1 MLKTKILKD
10 TVFLNLASLVGQAF
24 KILQGFL
31 VLKFLDPAA
40 FGIWL
45 SLEIV
50 IKYSAYIN
58 LGLEHGFSNRLPYY
72 LGQGKLEKVQQT
84 QDTAY
89 LAWTGITAVFMV
101 AVLIYSAFVQNP
113 SPIFRW
119 GLIVIALLV
128 LFEQQ
133 ISYISRWETSGMK
146 NFSLFS
152 RLQVI
157 RTVITFCLVV
167 PLAFFFN
174 VYGLMTGT
182 LLAAVVMAL
191 LWWLKTRYRYH
202 GHFSFGNIKELLR
215 IGFPILLVVVGGVL
229 IETVDRLLILNKLGS
244 EQLGFY
250 GVTVLGGGFMY
261 GLLAQ
266 AGSAIAPHMIEDMG
280 RMKDDP
286 HCLEKYLVKPTLFF
300 ASASVLAILALEFVM
315 PVLVTYWVPKYLPGL
330 PAFTLF
336 LPGYFF
342 LSIVLT
348 GTNILQ
354 IILIA
359 RNRQQL
365 MIYIQLAAVVLEVL
379 FGLLFLNMGWGI
391 AGVAL
396 SSSIAYLFYG
406 VTVLTMTSNIV
417 LAAGRQRI
425 RFMAEVI
432 GLFVIGVGLYF
443 AIEWVGQ
450 ALFPGQLILKVII
463 QLVLCC
469 LAGLPILFWLD
480 WRVKI
485 IADLV
490 PFINNLRK
498 KFLPGFSG
506 KG

>member
-1 MLKTKILKD
+1 M
-10 TVFLNLASLVGQAF
+10 ASLTGQVF
-24 KILQGFL
+24 KIIQGFL

-40 FGIWL
+40 FGVWL

-50 IKYSAYIN
+50 IKYSTYIN
-58 LGLEHGFSNRLPYY
+58 MGLEHGFSNRLPYY
-72 LGQGKLEKVQQT
+72 LGQGKVEKVQQT
-84 QDTAY
+84 QDTAF
-89 LAWTGITAVFMV
+89 LAWTSITIVFTIG
-101 AVLIYSAFVQNP
+101 VLIYSAFVQNP
-113 SPIFRW
+113 SAIFRW

-133 ISYISRWETSGMK
+133 ITYLTRWETSGMK

-157 RTVITFCLVV
+157 RTIITFCLVV
-167 PLAFFFN
+167 PLAYFFN
-174 VYGLMTGT
+174 VGGLMAGT
-182 LLAAVVMAL
+182 LLAAVVIAV

-202 GHFSFGNIKELLR
+202 GQFSFENIKELFR
-215 IGFPILLVVVGGVL
+215 IGFPILLVVLGGVL

-244 EQLGFY
+244 EQLGYY

-280 RMKDDP
+280 RMEDDP

-330 PAFTLF
+330 PAFALF

-359 RNRQQL
+359 RKRQKL
-365 MIYIQLAAVVLEVL
+365 MIYIQLAAVAFEVL
-379 FGLLFLNMGWGI
+379 FGLMFLNMGWGI

-406 VTVLTMTSNIV
+406 VTVLAMTSNIV
-417 LAAGRQRI
+417 LEAGKQRI

-432 GLFVIGVGLYF
+432 GLFFIGVGLYF
-443 AIEWVGQ
+443 AIEWVAQ
-450 ALFPGQLILKVII
+450 ALFPGQLIPKLII
-463 QLVLCC
+463 QLALCC
-469 LAGLPILFWLD
+469 LVGVPILFWLD
-480 WRVKI
+480 RRVKI
-485 IADLV
+485 IADII
-490 PFINNLRK
+490 PFISNLK
-498 KFLPGFSG
+498 KKYLPGLRGRSI
-506 KG
+506 